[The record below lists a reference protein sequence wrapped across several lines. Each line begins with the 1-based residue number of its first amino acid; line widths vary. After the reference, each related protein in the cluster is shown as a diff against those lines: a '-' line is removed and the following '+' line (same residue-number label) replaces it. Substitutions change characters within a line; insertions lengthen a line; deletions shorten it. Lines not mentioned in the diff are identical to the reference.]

1 MKKSKK
7 KAADADGGPL
17 EAVDIA
23 PEALANLADRL
34 KLDLGKPQTQSSN
47 QKKGGKKDKEGRN
60 DARDKPRKEKSSSTG
75 FNHPPKQ
82 IQQPKPEK
90 PKTTAD
96 KKNESILQGKKEA
109 KLTANKDGPP
119 KLKSIPPKQPNQHK
133 GDAKVNGS
141 HNSSTPFKSHAQPIS
156 NTPPSDK
163 RQRKPNAKP
172 SDIAPSLLD
181 EILALGGTKEDLE
194 LVEDIDTD
202 DDVEGDPQ
210 PTGKPKAKGRND
222 QSVYCILIM
231 SSYLVTTRVAESAQ
245 ITGSHRHI
253 P

>member
-7 KAADADGGPL
+7 KAADADGGSL

-34 KLDLGKPQTQSSN
+34 KLDLGKPRTQSAN

-75 FNHPPKQ
+75 FNHTPKQ

-90 PKTTAD
+90 PKPTAD
-96 KKNESILQGKKEA
+96 KKNESVLQDKEA
-109 KLTANKDGPP
+109 KLDANKDGAP
-119 KLKSIPPKQPNQHK
+119 KLKSIPSKQPNQHK
-133 GDAKVNGS
+133 VDAKVNGS
-141 HNSSTPFKSHAQPIS
+141 RDSSTPFKSPAQPIS
-156 NTPPSDK
+156 NTPSSDK

-172 SDIAPSLLD
+172 SEIAPSLLD

-202 DDVEGDPQ
+202 EDVEGDSQ
-210 PTGKPKAKGRND
+210 PTGKPQAKGRND
-222 QSVYCILIM
+222 PSVYCILIL